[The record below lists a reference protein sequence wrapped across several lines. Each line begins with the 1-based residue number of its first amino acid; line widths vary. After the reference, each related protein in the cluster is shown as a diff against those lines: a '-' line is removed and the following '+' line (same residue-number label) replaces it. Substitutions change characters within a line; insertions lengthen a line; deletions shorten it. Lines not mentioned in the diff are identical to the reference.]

1 MKKSSSR
8 LIALVLGM
16 TMVLSA
22 CGGNNNNTNGGAS
35 SNEPAASSA
44 ADTASG
50 TASEPASGST
60 QDTLIIGRGGDSV
73 SLDGAIVTDGE
84 SLKIAHQVYD
94 SLLEYKEGT
103 TEVEPALAET
113 WDISTD
119 GLQYTFHLRQG
130 VKFHDGTD
138 FNADAVVFNFT
149 RWSDPNSAY
158 KFEGDS
164 FDYYDSMFGP
174 DGARVIKSVTAK
186 DANTVVFTLNQPQ
199 APFLQNIAMTCFGI
213 ASPAAI
219 QEKKENFKN
228 EPVGTGPF
236 VFKEWK
242 RNDSITL
249 EKNPNY
255 WKEGQPKLNT
265 VIVRSIPDN
274 SARFNALQN
283 GEIDLMEDVSPDDLT
298 LLESNTALQKIER
311 PPFNVAYIG
320 FNLKKKPFDDPKV
333 RVALNYAVN
342 KQGIIDAF
350 FAGQAKA
357 AVNPM
362 PPTLWG
368 YNDSVQDYTYDL
380 DKAKQLLADA
390 GYPDGLPGEYTFYAM
405 PVSRPYM
412 PDGKK
417 VAEAIQADFAKIGVK
432 VNIESPEWATYLDDT
447 KAGEKDDLYM
457 MGWTGD
463 NGDPDNFIY
472 TLLDKDA
479 IPSNNRSFY
488 VNEDLHKLLIQAQ
501 QETDQSKRTELYKQS
516 QEIIKKDAPWIP
528 LVHTTPILAAKAN
541 LKGFVPDPTGTE
553 YYSSIY
559 FE

>member
-1 MKKSSSR
+1 MAV
-8 LIALVLGM
+8 ILGM
-16 TMVLSA
+16 AMFLSA
-22 CGGNNNNTNGGAS
+22 CGGNAS
-35 SNEPAASSA
+35 TSESASGESNASGNQPAATEA
-44 ADTASG
+44 A
-50 TASEPASGST
+50 ASGST

-73 SLDGAIVTDGE
+73 SLDGSIVTDGE
-84 SLKIAHQVYD
+84 SLKIAHQVFD

-103 TEVEPALAET
+103 TEVEPALAES
-113 WDISTD
+113 WEISTD
-119 GLQYTFHLRQG
+119 GLTYTFHLRQG

-138 FNADAVVFNFT
+138 FNADAVVFNFN
-149 RWSDPNSAY
+149 RWSDPKSEY

-174 DGARVIKSVTAK
+174 DGDRVIKEVTAP
-186 DANTVVFTLNQPQ
+186 DENTAVFTLNKPQ

-213 ASPAAI
+213 ASPTAVK
-219 QEKKENFKN
+219 EKKENFKN

-255 WKEGQPKLNT
+255 WKEGLPKLNK

-283 GEIDLMEDVSPDDLT
+283 GEIDLMEDVSPDNLSQ
-298 LLESNTALQKIER
+298 LESNSALQKIER

-350 FAGQAKA
+350 FAGQAQP

-479 IPSNNRSFY
+479 IPGNNRSFY
-488 VNEDLHKLLIQAQ
+488 ANDDLHKLLIQAQ
-501 QETDQSKRTELYKQS
+501 QETDQDKRADLYKQA
-516 QEIIKKDAPWIP
+516 QVIIKQDAPWIP

-553 YYSSIY
+553 YYSGVY